1 LDLIQSVT
9 LGVIQGITEWLPI
22 SSTAHLKVIPAL
34 LHWPDP
40 GASATAVMQLGT
52 VAAVIIFFRYD
63 IVNTLRGMWKAWR
76 PGGNRNSPEARLGL
90 AVLLGTLPICVAGL
104 LLKDY
109 IKGDFRS
116 NYVIATALIVAGI
129 ILFVAEK
136 LAQSRRFLPE
146 ITWRD
151 GLIVGVA
158 QAFALLPGVSRS
170 GSTLT
175 GAFFT
180 GLNREA
186 ALRFSF
192 LLSIPAVVLAGLY
205 EMKDVVKEF
214 NNPHP
219 ISPEATAVMQ
229 WTPLDLGIATVV
241 SGVVGYASIAFLL
254 KYLSKNSTLVF
265 VIYRILL
272 GVLLIYLLNTGK
284 IAAQ

>member
-1 LDLIQSVT
+1 MDLIQSIT

-22 SSTAHLKVIPAL
+22 SSNAHLKIIPAL

-40 GASATAVMQLGT
+40 GAAATAVMQLGT
-52 VAAVIIFFRYD
+52 VAAVIIYFWRD
-63 IVNTLRGMWKAWR
+63 IVHTLAGMWRAWQ

-90 AVLLGTLPICVAGL
+90 SVLIGTIPICIVGL
-104 LLKDY
+104 LLKKQ
-109 IKGDFRS
+109 IEGHFRN
-116 NYVIATALIVAGI
+116 NYVIATALIVAAI
-129 ILFVAEK
+129 VLFAVEK
-136 LAQSRRFLPE
+136 IAKSRRSLDQ
-146 ITWRD
+146 ITWKD
-151 GLIVGVA
+151 GLIVGIA
-158 QAFALLPGVSRS
+158 QTFALVPGVSRS

-175 GAFFT
+175 GAFLT
-180 GLNREA
+180 ELNREA

-192 LLSIPAVVLAGLY
+192 LLSIPAVLLSGLY

-214 NNPHP
+214 THP
-219 ISPEATAVMQ
+219 APLTPDAIPTMH

-241 SGVVGYASIAFLL
+241 AGVVGYATIAFLL

-272 GVLLIYLLNTGK
+272 GVLLIYLVNTGH